1 MIVLKEFFNPYSLA
15 YIWYSPVN
23 CIYPK
28 MNLNIYV
35 LIHPPL
41 ISGKDM
47 QFIILYEVG
56 EIAGSLPVVS

>member
-28 MNLNIYV
+28 INLNIYV

-41 ISGKDM
+41 VSGRHAVH
-47 QFIILYEVG
+47 LYKVG